1 MTSAQVFWGFATALT
16 IGALLTVLQPMV
28 AGIAVAKGR
37 ARRVQFLAGLAI
49 TLVALAGYLAVG
61 RPDLIGPESGSGSG
75 ATLRETSIPHLIK
88 RLEAHLQQRPG
99 DADAAL
105 LLARS
110 YYAAARFAEAVPAFE
125 RAFVLKAPAAPQ
137 LADYA
142 DARTAQ
148 TGGTFDAQAQKAV
161 ERALALDAQ
170 HVKSLWLA
178 GSFAF
183 NDRRPAD
190 AIVYWTRLAP
200 LLPADS
206 EELRRLQANIA
217 GARAQVGIGS
227 AVAGNKKQLSGTVA
241 IAPELQASVGSTDTL
256 YVFAR
261 GLQGPPMPLAVF
273 KAVPGRW
280 PVAFSLDESMAVM
293 GGARLS
299 ERESAM
305 VVARISR
312 SGQAIGQPGDLESG
326 AVQVKVGAAGIQL
339 LIDTVR
345 K

>member
-1 MTSAQVFWGFATALT
+1 MTPAQVFWAFAIALT
-16 IGALLTVLQPMV
+16 IGALLTVLQPTL
-28 AGIAVAKGR
+28 AGIAAEKGV
-37 ARRVQFLAGLAI
+37 ARRVPLLAGLAI
-49 TLVALAGYLAVG
+49 PLLTLAVYLAVG
-61 RPDLIGPESGSGSG
+61 RLDLIVPQSGTG
-75 ATLRETSIPHLIK
+75 AAPHHASIPELIK
-88 RLEAHLQQRPG
+88 RLEAHLQQQPE
-99 DADAAL
+99 DADTAV

-110 YYAAARFAEAVPAFE
+110 YYAAARFDEAVPVFE
-125 RAFVLKAPAAPQ
+125 RAFALKAPAAPQ

-142 DARTAQ
+142 DARSAQ
-148 TGGTFDAQAQKAV
+148 KGGAFDAQAQKAV
-161 ERALALDAQ
+161 ERALALDAH

-206 EELRRLQANIA
+206 EQMRRLQADIVE
-217 GARAQVGIGS
+217 ARAQLASGV
-227 AVAGNKKQLSGTVA
+227 AVTDNKRQISGTVA
-241 IAPELQASVGSTDTL
+241 IAPKLQKSVGSTDTL

-273 KAVPGRW
+273 KAAPGRW
-280 PVAFSLDESMAVM
+280 PVAFTLDESMAVM
-293 GGARLS
+293 GGARLGDLKN
-299 ERESAM
+299 AM

-312 SGQAIGQPGDLESG
+312 SGQAIGRPGDLESA

-339 LIDTVR
+339 LIGTVR